1 MIKQILKQIWI
12 QRSSNAWIY
21 AELLLVFLL
30 LWYIVDYGF
39 MMVHNRCLPRGFSI
53 ENTYRIKYKDIVTDE
68 DRYDL
73 ENLKMK
79 IENFKGVEG
88 VLVAGKHD
96 GTTPFSGS
104 YQGNVL
110 YTDTTEKATSI
121 PGQFKSITSPKY
133 FEIFDVRSV
142 KYPGKLGRLDFS
154 NRSSIAL
161 SERMAKKI
169 FGDEDPIGKSLF
181 YKSGME
187 LVVNDVVADQK
198 RFDFTTYQNFFLVL
212 GNENNITSPEIAF
225 KVNNQFDL
233 EEFRQ
238 KVSPKVGSYKMDKFS
253 LEMTDGTRMNIH
265 LRLFV
270 MLFFV
275 LSTSVGVFGTYWFRN
290 QARRGEIG
298 LRMSMGSSRREIL
311 KHFVSEALLLLTL
324 AAIPAMIIVAIILK
338 LDIIEV
344 VGLNNKQGLYLTE
357 NIWLRGAITVAI
369 TYLFMALVVAL
380 SAWIPAYRAS
390 TVNPVDAL
398 RDE

>member
-390 TVNPVDAL
+390 KLNPVDAL
-398 RDE
+398 SEE